1 MSRTY
6 NISKIMCLY
15 LILIF
20 SESCLDGYWNT
31 LTQKPSSKQ
40 PGKNGTVFMSKLRN
54 WLLIYRLP
62 DSSMIIW
69 YFRLLKTCLSPEKC
83 QAAWLETLTKDD
95 HVYNQLVFIFKSS
108 TSGKLTLICSFTLN
122 DLIVHDIGSIL
133 RIWGIMLAVQFCILL
148 CYSFMHLKI
157 SR

>member
-1 MSRTY
+1 
-6 NISKIMCLY
+6 
-15 LILIF
+15 
-20 SESCLDGYWNT
+20 
-31 LTQKPSSKQ
+31 
-40 PGKNGTVFMSKLRN
+40 
-54 WLLIYRLP
+54 
-62 DSSMIIW
+62 MIIW

-122 DLIVHDIGSIL
+122 DLIVHNIGIIL

-157 SR
+157 SRLMFILMLFLLLIYVWQSLLFLLICIDMLQEHYYRMPVILWILC